1 MAKCKNDPINGD
13 EAKEEQVDE
22 SAKTV
27 EMEVAHEYGKDAKN
41 DEMEVVENIVTKL
54 SKQKQVL
61 KQKQISEDLDVD
73 ECANNSIAEQSMED
87 VPEDA
92 SHFLEDVSEDKSD
105 DKNKKHIDELDPK
118 TDLSRA
124 EEEYPDGSETIDENP
139 NRTTD
144 DKNEDADE
152 SFNNYE
158 IPNCSL
164 GEASLNFGEAASE
177 EERKRLV
184 SQSDSNVDIRNLIM
198 GRAFVLCFC
207 DNFDC
212 ECEGEVQFA
221 ESLKGQVGVI
231 ENLYIDPQTQPEEDL
246 EPKLSFTKAGWK
258 AKEPNIIKFK
268 LGGVTKPGV
277 VSSSGEVVL
286 TASRV
291 VEVVKGRK
299 ELSTVIMGKMG
310 LSLKLWEEYINAG
323 FRSPMKFKDLECNLF
338 MIEQEEEEV
347 TETAV

>member
-41 DEMEVVENIVTKL
+41 DEMEAVENIVTKL

-92 SHFLEDVSEDKSD
+92 SKPETESSEDDDASHFLEDVSEDKSD

-124 EEEYPDGSETIDENP
+124 ESEYPDGSETIDENP

-152 SFNNYE
+152 SSNYYE

-177 EERKRLV
+177 ERKRLV
-184 SQSDSNVDIRNLIM
+184 SQSDSNADIRNL
-198 GRAFVLCFC
+198 
-207 DNFDC
+207 
-212 ECEGEVQFA
+212 
-221 ESLKGQVGVI
+221 
-231 ENLYIDPQTQPEEDL
+231 
-246 EPKLSFTKAGWK
+246 
-258 AKEPNIIKFK
+258 
-268 LGGVTKPGV
+268 
-277 VSSSGEVVL
+277 
-286 TASRV
+286 
-291 VEVVKGRK
+291 
-299 ELSTVIMGKMG
+299 
-310 LSLKLWEEYINAG
+310 
-323 FRSPMKFKDLECNLF
+323 
-338 MIEQEEEEV
+338 
-347 TETAV
+347 